1 MQNPPAVP
9 TLALAILICFFRNTK
24 LVIDWHNYGY
34 TILSGTKGAAHPLV
48 KISRVYEQWLGTFSS
63 HNFTVTDAMA
73 RQLKAEPFNI
83 RAPILTL
90 HDRPAGIFQPI
101 SSQEARQ
108 EFLERLQETEDF
120 ASSIMDGSM
129 KLLVS
134 STSWT
139 PDEDFSLLL
148 DALVAYST
156 SYSSAASDLPPLL
169 VLVTGKG
176 PDKEKYISII
186 SSLKSSGKLA
196 GITIRT
202 PWLSMQD
209 YATLL
214 ASADLGVCLHKSS
227 SGVDLPMKVVD
238 MFGAGLPVVGYSD
251 YESWPEL
258 VREGDNGMGFD
269 NAQELT
275 ELLKMVFG
283 PAGPAALGILR
294 KGAAREGSRRWDQEW
309 DGIAGKVLGLCG

>member
-1 MQNPPAVP
+1 MIS
-9 TLALAILICFFRNTK
+9 LLICFLRNTQ

-34 TILSGTKGAAHPLV
+34 TILAGTRGESHPLV
-48 KISRVYEQWLGTFSS
+48 GVSKKYEQLLGRYSS
-63 HNFTVTDAMA
+63 YNFTVTDAMA
-73 RQLKAEPFNI
+73 RQLKAPPFNI
-83 RAPILTL
+83 RSPIFTL
-90 HDRPAGIFQPI
+90 HDRPAAIFQPI
-101 SSQEARQ
+101 ESQERRRN
-108 EFLERLQETEDF
+108 FLERCEETCDF
-120 ASSIMDGSM
+120 ASSILDGST

-148 DALVAYST
+148 DALVAYSA
-156 SYSSAASDLPPLL
+156 SYSSDSSELPPLL

-176 PDKEKYISII
+176 PDKEKYIALIA
-186 SSLKSSGKLA
+186 SLRSSGKLE
-196 GITIRT
+196 GITIQT

-238 MFGAGLPVVGYSD
+238 MFGAGLPVLGYSD

-275 ELLKMVFG
+275 ELLKMVSG

-294 KGAAREGSRRWDQEW
+294 KGAVREGSRRWDQEW
-309 DGIAGKVLGLCG
+309 DGVAGRVLGLCG

>member
-9 TLALAILICFFRNTK
+9 TIALAILICFFRNTK

-63 HNFTVTDAMA
+63 YNFTVTDAMA

-90 HDRPAGIFQPI
+90 HDRPAGIFQPM

-156 SYSSAASDLPPLL
+156 SYSSATSELPPLL

-176 PDKEKYISII
+176 PDKEKYISNI

-294 KGAAREGSRRWDQEW
+294 TGAVREGSRRWDQEW
-309 DGIAGKVLGLCG
+309 DGVAGRVLGLCG

>member
-1 MQNPPAVP
+1 
-9 TLALAILICFFRNTK
+9 
-24 LVIDWHNYGY
+24 
-34 TILSGTKGAAHPLV
+34 
-48 KISRVYEQWLGTFSS
+48 
-63 HNFTVTDAMA
+63 MA

-90 HDRPAGIFQPI
+90 HDRPAGIFQPM

-156 SYSSAASDLPPLL
+156 SYSSATSELPPLL

-176 PDKEKYISII
+176 PDKEKYISNI

-294 KGAAREGSRRWDQEW
+294 TGAVREGSRRWDQEW
-309 DGIAGKVLGLCG
+309 DGVAGRVLGLCG